1 MKCKVQKSKLFGT
14 ITCPPNKSYTHRALF
29 LASLANGKSM
39 IKNPLKSRDTIAT
52 INACKSFGAQI
63 KEIGTSFAVSGK
75 GRLPELRGSIIDA
88 LNSGTTIRI
97 AAAIAA
103 LSEHKT
109 VLSGD
114 ESLRKR
120 PMGPLLQALKSLGA
134 TCSSTKGRPP
144 ITVKGKITG
153 NSVTISGES
162 SSQFTSALMIAAPK
176 TEKGMEINISGKLV
190 SKPYIDVTIAT
201 MKKFGAKV
209 EEIIPYTKYQISK
222 QEFKPTNFVV
232 PSDFS
237 SLALL
242 LSASVLLGDNL
253 SISVSLTD
261 LPQADEIMTD
271 HLEKL
276 GVRINLTKK
285 IISVNSP
292 PKLNGGKFDLSNN
305 PDLLPALS
313 ILALKTSKPIEIFNV
328 KHARIKESDRIA
340 ILTTELHKLGII
352 VKEKE
357 DGMVLNSPKNLKPAC
372 LNSHGDHRLFMAFCI
387 ASMYVGGCTVS
398 NPESVDVSYPNFIDE
413 MERVGAKIVVS

>member
-1 MKCKVQKSKLFGT
+1 MKCEVQKSKLFGT

-162 SSQFTSALMIAAPK
+162 SSQFISALMIAAPK

-285 IISVNSP
+285 
-292 PKLNGGKFDLSNN
+292 
-305 PDLLPALS
+305 
-313 ILALKTSKPIEIFNV
+313 
-328 KHARIKESDRIA
+328 
-340 ILTTELHKLGII
+340 
-352 VKEKE
+352 
-357 DGMVLNSPKNLKPAC
+357 
-372 LNSHGDHRLFMAFCI
+372 
-387 ASMYVGGCTVS
+387 
-398 NPESVDVSYPNFIDE
+398 
-413 MERVGAKIVVS
+413 